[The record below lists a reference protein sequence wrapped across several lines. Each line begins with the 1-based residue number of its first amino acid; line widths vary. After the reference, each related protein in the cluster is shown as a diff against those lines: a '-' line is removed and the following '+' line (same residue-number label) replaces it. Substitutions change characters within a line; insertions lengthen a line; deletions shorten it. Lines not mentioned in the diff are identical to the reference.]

1 MQEVL
6 REKSV
11 MVIDSLVNTLSSK
24 NRDDYHMTL
33 NASQVLNEF
42 RENETFFQLL
52 TEPENLKKIVDVC
65 NSTDDNKM
73 NIMPVRVLGRASSM
87 ISLT

>member
-1 MQEVL
+1 
-6 REKSV
+6 

-33 NASQVLNEF
+33 NASQVLHEF

>member
-1 MQEVL
+1 
-6 REKSV
+6 

-42 RENETFFQLL
+42 CENETFFQLL

>member
-1 MQEVL
+1 
-6 REKSV
+6 